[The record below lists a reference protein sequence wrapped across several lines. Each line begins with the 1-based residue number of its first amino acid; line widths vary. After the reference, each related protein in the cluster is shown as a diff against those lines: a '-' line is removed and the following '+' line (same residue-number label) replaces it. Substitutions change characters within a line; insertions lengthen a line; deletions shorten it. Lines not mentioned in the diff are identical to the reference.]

1 MLTHGFELNSCI
13 SLVYTHSLVY
23 KHIITYLLARNLCNP
38 ATIVFDPTNIGE
50 R

>member
-1 MLTHGFELNSCI
+1 MNSCI
-13 SLVYTHSLVY
+13 SLVYTHSLVYLVY